1 MHLFKAWG
9 EGWGAL
15 LQKPLQLPVL
25 CLTAACYCR
34 PVQRASEGSQKKTLT
49 RFAHTLN
56 GTACAVPRII
66 VAILE
71 NFQQEDGS
79 ILVPDVLQPYLGG
92 MSIIS
97 A

>member
-1 MHLFKAWG
+1 MYLLSAWG
-9 EGWGAL
+9 EGAGA
-15 LQKPLQLPVL
+15 PLQVSLL
-25 CLTAACYCR
+25 CFTAACCCR
-34 PVQRASEGSQKKTLT
+34 PVQSATDGPQKKIPT

-56 GTACAVPRII
+56 GTACAVPRMI

-79 ILVPDVLQPYLGG
+79 ILVPQVLQPYLGG
-92 MSIIS
+92 LSVIS